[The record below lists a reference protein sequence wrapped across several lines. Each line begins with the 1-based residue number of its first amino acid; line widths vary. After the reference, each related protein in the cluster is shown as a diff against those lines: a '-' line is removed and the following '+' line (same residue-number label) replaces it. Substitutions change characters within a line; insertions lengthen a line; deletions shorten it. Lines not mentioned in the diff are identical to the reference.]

1 MRVVTINGQNH
12 KGSTYHIGRML
23 AEKLCDG
30 DEIEEIFLPRDFP
43 YFCTGCSQCFLK
55 SETLCPHYEALK
67 PLVKKLDR
75 AQVMIFTTPVY
86 VYHAT
91 GSMKAF
97 LDHFGYR
104 WMIHRPEESMFHK
117 QAVCLSTAAGAGMS
131 KANKDIKD
139 SLDFWGVAK
148 TYCWGIAVAAT
159 NWQSVSEQKRQK
171 IERAVAVLERKIRA
185 QEGRVEPSP
194 KTKAMFYLFR
204 SFAKRPGWNQADAD
218 YWKQKGWT
226 DKVRPWNHKS

>member
-104 WMIHRPEESMFHK
+104 WMIHRPEE
-117 QAVCLSTAAGAGMS
+117 
-131 KANKDIKD
+131 
-139 SLDFWGVAK
+139 
-148 TYCWGIAVAAT
+148 
-159 NWQSVSEQKRQK
+159 
-171 IERAVAVLERKIRA
+171 
-185 QEGRVEPSP
+185 
-194 KTKAMFYLFR
+194 
-204 SFAKRPGWNQADAD
+204 
-218 YWKQKGWT
+218 
-226 DKVRPWNHKS
+226 